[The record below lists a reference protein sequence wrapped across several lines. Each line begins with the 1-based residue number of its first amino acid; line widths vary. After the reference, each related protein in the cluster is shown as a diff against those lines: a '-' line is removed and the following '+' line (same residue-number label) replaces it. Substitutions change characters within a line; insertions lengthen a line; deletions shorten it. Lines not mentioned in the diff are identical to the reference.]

1 MPGRA
6 TSVAVLIEPRS
17 CRVAVVTK
25 GHPFDAPAF
34 FEVFDSIEGIE
45 WTHVEHPDALGLVE
59 PAAGGRVRRASSCTT
74 CRGSPSPA
82 PTRRPS
88 SPTRRPGIAEAFQRL
103 LDEGKGMVF
112 LHHAIAGWPA
122 WEGYADIVGG
132 RFHYQPA
139 TLDGVDYPDSG
150 YRHDVTHT
158 IEVLDPTHP
167 ICDGIDASFTLTDEV
182 YLFPVLED
190 RVRPLMRST
199 YEFVD
204 TNFYSADRAIRG
216 TRNDRTGWHHPP
228 GSNLVA
234 WTKTVGAS
242 PIAYVQF
249 GDGPVT
255 YADRELP
262 PHRANAIRWAADPAN
277 ISE

>member
-1 MPGRA
+1 MTKP
-6 TSVAVLIEPRS
+6 EC

-34 FEVFDSIEGIE
+34 FDIFDSMDGIE
-45 WTHVEHPDALGLVE
+45 WTHVEHPAALRLVE
-59 PAAGGRVRRASSCTT
+59 PARA
-74 CRGSPSPA
+74 A
-82 PTRRPS
+82 EFEVFVMYDM
-88 SPTRRPGIAEAFQRL
+88 PGITFTGGDPPAEFPDPPTGYPEAFQRL
-103 LDEGKGMVF
+103 LDDGKGMVF

-122 WEGYADIVGG
+122 WDGYADIVGG

-158 IEVLDPTHP
+158 VEVLDPAHP
-167 ICDGIDASFTLTDEV
+167 ICDGLDLSFTLTDEV

-190 RVRPLMRST
+190 GVRPLMRST

-204 TNFYSADRAIRG
+204 TNFYSADLAIRG
-216 TRNDRTGWHHPP
+216 TRNDRTGWHHPA
-228 GSNLVA
+228 GSALVA

-242 PIAYVQF
+242 PIAYIQF
-249 GDGPVT
+249 GDGPAT
-255 YADRELP
+255 YADPNYR
-262 PHRANAIRWAADPAN
+262 RIVSNAIHWAANPA
-277 ISE
+277 STPER

>member
-1 MPGRA
+1 VSGPGSNFVIV
-6 TSVAVLIEPRS
+6 TESGS

-34 FEVFDSIEGIE
+34 FAVFDSIEGIR
-45 WTHVEHPDALGLVE
+45 WTHVEHPDALRLVE
-59 PAAGGRVRRASSCTT
+59 PQRAAEFDVFVMYDM
-74 CRGSPSPA
+74 
-82 PTRRPS
+82 
-88 SPTRRPGIAEAFQRL
+88 PGITFTGGDPPVEFPDPPTGYQEAFRRL
-103 LDEGKGMVF
+103 LDDGKGMVF
-112 LHHAIAGWPA
+112 LHHAVAGWPA

-158 IEVLDPTHP
+158 VEVLDPTHP
-167 ICDGIDASFTLTDEV
+167 ICEGIDSTFTLTDEV

-216 TRNDRTGWHHPP
+216 TRNDRTGWRHPP
-228 GSNLVA
+228 GSSLVA
-234 WTKTVGAS
+234 WTKTVGVS
-242 PIAYVQF
+242 PIAYLQF

-255 YADRELP
+255 YANANFRRIL
-262 PHRANAIRWAADPAN
+262 ANAIRWAADPATT
-277 ISE
+277 IGR